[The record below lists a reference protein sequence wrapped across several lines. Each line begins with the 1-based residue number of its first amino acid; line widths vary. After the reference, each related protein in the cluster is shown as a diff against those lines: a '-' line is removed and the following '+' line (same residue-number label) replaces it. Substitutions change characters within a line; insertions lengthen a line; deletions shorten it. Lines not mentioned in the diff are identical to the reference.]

1 MAFLGRDNKNERPTV
16 LRKDRAGANPITV
29 GLIAIVVI
37 GLIVYFGFTKDN
49 PFSQP
54 FQFKAVFSSANSI
67 RLSSPVRIAGVNVGK
82 VVKVEG
88 QDGTNNAV
96 VTMEMQDQGL
106 PIHKD
111 AELKI
116 RPRIFLEGNFFVDLK
131 PGTPEAPTI
140 SDGETIPAGQTAIPV
155 QLDQVLTS
163 LQQNTRKNLQVL
175 LIELGAGLTAKPT
188 PEENAQQ
195 PPLTQGKT
203 AAEALNNSLLYSEPA
218 LKNSAL
224 VNQALQGVTP
234 DDLPNLVRGLA
245 ATSTKL
251 VGSEAQLGSL
261 VDNFDTT
268 MAAIASEQSAVRQSV
283 KLLGPTVKNAYASL
297 GSLNAA
303 LPSLAQFSLD
313 FIPGVEQTQ
322 PTIDAV
328 TPWVAQATPLVSQSE
343 LGGVAANLQPST
355 ESLAQLSAA
364 TIPTLTQTLNFSQCV
379 SKVLIPTGDVV
390 IPDGAFSTGK
400 PNSQEFWDALAGF
413 NGESQ
418 SFDGNGQQVHF
429 SAGGGPN
436 PVKITGGNLNAGQP
450 LYGNSIGQPEGT
462 KPAWVSGQTIPTKPN
477 ALCSQQTLPDIAG
490 TPTGPA
496 D

>member
-1 MAFLGRDNKNERPTV
+1 MAFLRRDNKNERPTV
-16 LRKDRAGANPITV
+16 LRKDRTGANPITV

-37 GLIVYFGFTKDN
+37 GLIVYFGFTKNN

-96 VTMEMQDQGL
+96 VTMEMQGQGL

-131 PGTPEAPTI
+131 PGTPQAPTI
-140 SDGETIPAGQTAIPV
+140 SDGETIPAGQTATPV
-155 QLDQVLTS
+155 QLDEVLTS
-163 LQQNTRKNLQVL
+163 LQQDTRKNLQVL
-175 LIELGAGLTAKPT
+175 LIELGAGLTAMPT
-188 PEENAQQ
+188 AAEDAQQ
-195 PPLTQGKT
+195 PPLTKGKS
-203 AAEALNNSLLYSEPA
+203 AAEALNNALIYSEPA

-224 VNQALQGVTP
+224 VNQALQGVNP

-251 VGSEAQLGSL
+251 VGSESQLGSL
-261 VDNFDTT
+261 VDNLNTT
-268 MAAIASEQSAVRQSV
+268 MGAIASEQSAVRQSV
-283 KLLGPTVKNAYASL
+283 ALLGPTVKHAYASL

-328 TPWVAQATPLVSQSE
+328 TPWIAQATPLVSQSE

-379 SKVLIPTGDVV
+379 SKVLIPTGDMV

-400 PNSQEFWDALAGF
+400 PNSQEFWDSLVGF

-418 SFDGNGQQVHF
+418 GFDGNGQQVHF

-436 PVKITGGNLNAGQP
+436 PVQITGGNLNAGQA
-450 LYGNSIGQPEGT
+450 LYGNSIGQPQGT

-477 ALCSQQTLPDIAG
+477 SLCSQQTLPDIAG

>member
-1 MAFLGRDNKNERPTV
+1 MASFGRKPKGDRPTV
-16 LRKDRAGANPITV
+16 LRKDRTGANPITV
-29 GLIAIVVI
+29 ALIAIVVI
-37 GLIVYFGFTKDN
+37 GLICYFGFTKNN

-54 FQFKAVFSSANSI
+54 FQFQAVFSSANSI

-88 QDGTNNAV
+88 QEGTNNAI
-96 VTMEMQDQGL
+96 VTMEMQDRGL

-131 PGTPEAPTI
+131 PGTPQAPTI
-140 SDGETIPAGQTAIPV
+140 AEGDTIPAGQTAIPV

-163 LQQNTRKNLQVL
+163 LQKSTRRNLQVL
-175 LIELGAGLTAKPT
+175 LIELGAGLTAEPT
-188 PEENAQQ
+188 AAENAEQ

-203 AAEALNNSLLYSEPA
+203 AAEALNNSLKYSEPA

-224 VNQALQGVTP
+224 VNQALQGVEP
-234 DDLPNLVRGLA
+234 DDLPGLVRGLA

-251 VGSEAQLGSL
+251 VGSEAQLGDL
-261 VDNFDTT
+261 VVNFNTT
-268 MAAIASEQSAVRQSV
+268 MEAIASEQDAVRESIA
-283 KLLGPTVKNAYASL
+283 LLGPTVKNAYASL
-297 GSLNAA
+297 GSLNEA
-303 LPSLAQFSLD
+303 LPSLAQFSVD
-313 FIPGVEQTQ
+313 FVPGVEQTQ

-328 TPWVAQATPLVSQSE
+328 TPWIAQVTPFVSE
-343 LGGVAANLQPST
+343 AEMGGVAANLQPTT
-355 ESLAQLSAA
+355 ESLAELSAA

-390 IPDGAFSTGK
+390 VPDGAFTTGK
-400 PNSQEFWDALAGF
+400 PNSQEFWSALVGF

-418 SFDGNGQQVHF
+418 AFDGNGQMIELQ
-429 SAGGGPN
+429 AGGGPN
-436 PVKITGGNLNAGQP
+436 PVTITGGNINAKEP
-450 LYGNSIGQPEGT
+450 LYGNSIGAPQGT
-462 KPAWVSGQTIPTKPN
+462 KPAWTSGQTIPFKPN
-477 ALCSQQTLPDIAG
+477 ELCSKQTLPDIAG
-490 TPTGPA
+490 TATGPA

>member
-1 MAFLGRDNKNERPTV
+1 MAFLRRDNKNERPTV
-16 LRKDRAGANPITV
+16 LRKDRTGANPITV

-37 GLIVYFGFTKDN
+37 GLIVYFGFTKNN

-96 VTMEMQDQGL
+96 VTMEMQGQGL

-131 PGTPEAPTI
+131 PGTPQAPTI
-140 SDGETIPAGQTAIPV
+140 SDGETIPAGQTATPV
-155 QLDQVLTS
+155 QLDEVLTS
-163 LQQNTRKNLQVL
+163 LQQDTRKNLQVL
-175 LIELGAGLTAKPT
+175 LIELGAGLTAMPT
-188 PEENAQQ
+188 AAEDAQQ
-195 PPLTQGKT
+195 PPLTKGKS
-203 AAEALNNSLLYSEPA
+203 AAEALNNALIYSEPA

-224 VNQALQGVTP
+224 VNQALQGVNP

-251 VGSEAQLGSL
+251 VGSESQLGSL
-261 VDNFDTT
+261 VDNLNTT
-268 MAAIASEQSAVRQSV
+268 MGAIASEQSAVRQSV
-283 KLLGPTVKNAYASL
+283 ALLGPTVKHAYASL

-328 TPWVAQATPLVSQSE
+328 TPWIAQATPLVSQSE

-379 SKVLIPTGDVV
+379 SKVLIPTGDMV

-400 PNSQEFWDALAGF
+400 PNSQEFWDSFVGF

-418 SFDGNGQQVHF
+418 GFDGNGQQVHF

-436 PVKITGGNLNAGQP
+436 PVQITGGNLNAGQA
-450 LYGNSIGQPEGT
+450 LYGNSIGQPQGT

-477 ALCSQQTLPDIAG
+477 SLCSQQTLPDIAG

>member
-1 MAFLGRDNKNERPTV
+1 MAFLRRDNKNERPTV
-16 LRKDRAGANPITV
+16 LRKDRTGANPITV

-37 GLIVYFGFTKDN
+37 GLIVYFGFTKNN

-67 RLSSPVRIAGVNVGK
+67 RLISPVRIAGVNVGK

-131 PGTPEAPTI
+131 PGTPQAPTI

-163 LQQNTRKNLQVL
+163 LQQDTRKNLQVL
-175 LIELGAGLTAKPT
+175 LIELGAGLTAMPT
-188 PEENAQQ
+188 AAEDAQQ
-195 PPLTQGKT
+195 PPLTKGKS
-203 AAEALNNSLLYSEPA
+203 AAEALNNALIYSEPA

-224 VNQALQGVTP
+224 VNQALQGVNP

-251 VGSEAQLGSL
+251 VGSESQLGSL
-261 VDNFDTT
+261 VDNLNTT
-268 MAAIASEQSAVRQSV
+268 MGAIASEQSAVRQSV
-283 KLLGPTVKNAYASL
+283 ALLGPTVKHAYASL

-303 LPSLAQFSLD
+303 LPSLAQHADRLLGLALGTQDACLQLHALAAVLFSDRQL
-313 FIPGVEQTQ
+313 IVEALGRARIAQSQ
-322 PTIDAV
+322 QDL
-328 TPWVAQATPLVSQSE
+328 AQAALVPWR
-343 LGGVAANLQPST
+343 G
-355 ESLAQLSAA
+355 LARADQLA
-364 TIPTLTQTLNFSQCV
+364 LKGQC
-379 SKVLIPTGDVV
+379 G
-390 IPDGAFSTGK
+390 
-400 PNSQEFWDALAGF
+400 
-413 NGESQ
+413 
-418 SFDGNGQQVHF
+418 
-429 SAGGGPN
+429 
-436 PVKITGGNLNAGQP
+436 
-450 LYGNSIGQPEGT
+450 
-462 KPAWVSGQTIPTKPN
+462 
-477 ALCSQQTLPDIAG
+477 
-490 TPTGPA
+490 
-496 D
+496 

>member
-1 MAFLGRDNKNERPTV
+1 MAFSRRTNKDERPTV
-16 LRKDRAGANPITV
+16 LRKDRTGANPITV
-29 GLIAIVVI
+29 GLIALVVI
-37 GLIVYFGFTKDN
+37 GLICYFGFTKSN

-54 FQFKAVFSSANSI
+54 FQLKAVFTSANSI

-82 VVKVEG
+82 VVAVEG
-88 QDGTNNAV
+88 QPGTNNAV

-131 PGTPEAPTI
+131 PGTPQAPTVA
-140 SDGETIPAGQTAIPV
+140 DGDTIPVGQTATPV

-163 LQQNTRKNLQVL
+163 LQQDTRKNLQVL
-175 LIELGAGLTAKPT
+175 LIELGAGLSAKPT
-188 PEENAQQ
+188 PAENAQQ
-195 PPLTQGKT
+195 PPMTQGKS
-203 AAEALNNSLLYSEPA
+203 AAEALNNALIYSEPA

-234 DDLPNLVRGLA
+234 DDLPKLIHGLA

-251 VGSEAQLGSL
+251 IGSESQLGDL
-261 VDNFDTT
+261 VVNFNTT
-268 MAAIASEQSAVRQSV
+268 MGAIASQQNAVRESV
-283 KLLGPTVKNAYASL
+283 HLLGPTVKNAYYSL
-297 GSLNAA
+297 GSLNKA
-303 LPSLAQFSLD
+303 LPSLAQFSVD
-313 FIPGVEQTQ
+313 FVPGVEQTQ

-343 LGGVAANLQPST
+343 LGGVAANLQPTT

-379 SKVLIPTGDVV
+379 SKVLIPTGNVV
-390 IPDGAFSTGK
+390 VPDGAFSTGK
-400 PNSQEFWDALAGF
+400 PNSQEFWDALVGF

-418 SFDGNGQQVHF
+418 GFDGNGQMVHF

-436 PVKITGGNLNAGQP
+436 PVQITGGNLNAKQP
-450 LYGNSIGQPEGT
+450 LYGNSLGAPQGT
-462 KPAWVSGQTIPTKPN
+462 KPAWTSGQTIPLKPN
-477 ALCSQQTLPDIAG
+477 ELCSKQALPDIAG

>member
-1 MAFLGRDNKNERPTV
+1 MAFLRRDNKNERPTV
-16 LRKDRAGANPITV
+16 LRKDRIGANPITV
-29 GLIAIVVI
+29 GLIALVVI
-37 GLIVYFGFTKDN
+37 GLICYFGFTKNN

-88 QDGTNNAV
+88 QEGTNDAV
-96 VTMEMQDQGL
+96 VTMEMQNQGL

-131 PGTPEAPTI
+131 PGTPQAPTI

-163 LQQNTRKNLQVL
+163 LQLNTRKNLQVL
-175 LIELGAGLTAKPT
+175 LIELGSGLTAMPT
-188 PEENAQQ
+188 AAENAQQ
-195 PPLTQGKT
+195 PPMTQDKS
-203 AAEALNNSLLYSEPA
+203 AAQALNNALIYSEPA

-224 VNQALQGVTP
+224 VNQALQGINP
-234 DDLPNLVRGLA
+234 DDLPNLIRGLA

-251 VGSEAQLGSL
+251 VGSEAQLGDL
-261 VDNFDTT
+261 VDNFNTT
-268 MAAIASEQSAVRQSV
+268 MGAIASEQSAVRESI
-283 KLLGPTVKNAYASL
+283 KLLGPTVKNAYFSL

-322 PTIDAV
+322 PTIDALA
-328 TPWVAQATPLVSQSE
+328 PWVEQATPLVSQPE

-379 SKVLIPTGDVV
+379 SNVLIPTGDVV
-390 IPDGAFSTGK
+390 VPDGAFSTGK
-400 PNSQEFWDALAGF
+400 PNSQEFWDSLAGF

-436 PVKITGGNLNAGQP
+436 PVQITGGNLNAKQP
-450 LYGNSIGQPEGT
+450 LYGNSIGQPQGT
-462 KPAWVSGQTIPTKPN
+462 KPAWVSGQTIPNMPTT
-477 ALCSQQTLPDIAG
+477 LCSKQTLPDIAN

>member
-1 MAFLGRDNKNERPTV
+1 MSFLRRDNKNGRPTV
-16 LRKDRAGANPITV
+16 LRKDRTGANPITV
-29 GLIAIVVI
+29 GLIALVVI
-37 GLIVYFGFTKDN
+37 GLICYFGFTKNN

-88 QDGTNNAV
+88 QEGTNNAV
-96 VTMEMQDQGL
+96 VTMEMQNQGL

-116 RPRIFLEGNFFVDLK
+116 RSRIFLEGNFFVDLK
-131 PGTPEAPTI
+131 PGTPQAPTI
-140 SDGETIPAGQTAIPV
+140 SEGETIPAGQTATPV

-163 LQQNTRKNLQVL
+163 LQQDTRKNLQVL

-188 PEENAQQ
+188 AAENAEQ
-195 PPLTQGKT
+195 PRMTQGKS
-203 AAEALNNSLLYSEPA
+203 AAEALNNALIYSEPA

-224 VNQALQGVTP
+224 VNQALQGINP
-234 DDLPNLVRGLA
+234 DDLPNLIRGLA

-251 VGSEAQLGSL
+251 VGSEAQLGDL
-261 VDNFDTT
+261 VDNFNTT
-268 MAAIASEQSAVRQSV
+268 VGAIASEQSSVRESV
-283 KLLGPTVKNAYASL
+283 KLLGPTVKHAYASL
-297 GSLNAA
+297 GSLNDA

-328 TPWVAQATPLVSQSE
+328 TPWIAQATPLVSQPE

-364 TIPTLTQTLNFSQCV
+364 TIPALTQTLNFSQCV
-379 SKVLIPTGDVV
+379 SNVLIPTGDMVV
-390 IPDGAFSTGK
+390 PDGAFSTGK
-400 PNSQEFWDALAGF
+400 PNYQEFWDALAGF

-418 SFDGNGQQVHF
+418 SFDANGQMVRL

-436 PVKITGGNLNAGQP
+436 AVKITGGNLNAGQP
-450 LYGNSIGQPEGT
+450 LYGNSIGAPQGT
-462 KPAWVSGQTIPTKPN
+462 KPAWTSGQVIPTKPN
-477 ALCSQQTLPDIAG
+477 ELCSKQTLPDIAN

>member
-1 MAFLGRDNKNERPTV
+1 MAFLRRDNKNERPSV
-16 LRKDRAGANPITV
+16 LRKDRTGANPITV
-29 GLIAIVVI
+29 GLIALVVI
-37 GLIVYFGFTKDN
+37 GLICYFGFTKSN

-54 FQFKAVFSSANSI
+54 FEFKAVFSSANSI

-88 QDGTNNAV
+88 QDGTNDAV
-96 VTMEMQDQGL
+96 VTIEMQDQGL

-131 PGTPEAPTI
+131 PGTPTAPTI

-163 LQQNTRKNLQVL
+163 LQQDTRKNLQVL
-175 LIELGAGLTAKPT
+175 LIELGAGLMAKPT
-188 PEENAQQ
+188 PAEDADQ
-195 PPLTQGKT
+195 PAMTQGKT
-203 AAEALNNSLLYSEPA
+203 AAEALNNSLIYSEPA

-234 DDLPNLVRGLA
+234 DDLPNLIRGLA

-251 VGSEAQLGSL
+251 VGSEAQLGDL
-261 VDNFDTT
+261 VDNFNTT
-268 MAAIASEQSAVRQSV
+268 MGAIASEQSAVRESV
-283 KLLGPTVKNAYASL
+283 KLLGPTVKNAYFSL
-297 GSLNAA
+297 GSLNTA
-303 LPSLAQFSLD
+303 LPSLAQFSVD

-328 TPWVAQATPLVSQSE
+328 TPWVTQATPLVSQAE

-379 SKVLIPTGDVV
+379 SNVLIPTGDLVV
-390 IPDGAFSTGK
+390 PDGAFSTGK
-400 PNSQEFWDALAGF
+400 PNYQEFWDSLAGF

-418 SFDGNGQQVHF
+418 SFDANGQMVRL

-450 LYGNSIGQPEGT
+450 LYGNSIGAPEGT
-462 KPAWVSGQTIPTKPN
+462 KPAWTTGQTIPLKPSE
-477 ALCSQQTLPDIAG
+477 LCSKQTLPDIAN

>member
-1 MAFLGRDNKNERPTV
+1 MAFLRRDNNNERPTV
-16 LRKDRAGANPITV
+16 LRKDRTGANPITV
-29 GLIAIVVI
+29 GLIALVVI
-37 GLIVYFGFTKDN
+37 GLICYFGFTKNN

-88 QDGTNNAV
+88 QEGTNNAV
-96 VTMEMQDQGL
+96 VTMEMQNQGL

-131 PGTPEAPTI
+131 PGTPQAPTI

-163 LQQNTRKNLQVL
+163 LQLNTRKNLQVL
-175 LIELGAGLTAKPT
+175 LIELGSGLTAMPT
-188 PEENAQQ
+188 AAENAQQ
-195 PPLTQGKT
+195 PPMTQGKS
-203 AAEALNNSLLYSEPA
+203 AAQALNNALIYSEPA

-224 VNQALQGVTP
+224 VNQALQGINP
-234 DDLPNLVRGLA
+234 DDLPNLIRGLA

-251 VGSEAQLGSL
+251 VGSETQLGDL
-261 VDNFDTT
+261 VDNFNTT
-268 MAAIASEQSAVRQSV
+268 MAAIASEQSAVRESV
-283 KLLGPTVKNAYASL
+283 KLLGPTVKHAYASL

-328 TPWVAQATPLVSQSE
+328 TPWVAQATPLVSQPE

-379 SKVLIPTGDVV
+379 SNVLIPTGDVV
-390 IPDGAFSTGK
+390 VPDGAFSTGK
-400 PNSQEFWDALAGF
+400 PNSQEFWDSLAGF

-418 SFDGNGQQVHF
+418 SFDGNGQIVHF
-429 SAGGGPN
+429 SAGGGAN
-436 PVKITGGNLNAGQP
+436 PVQITGGNLNAKQP
-450 LYGNSIGQPEGT
+450 LYGNSIGAPQGT
-462 KPAWVSGQTIPTKPN
+462 KPAWTSGQVIPSKPN
-477 ALCSQQTLPDIAG
+477 ELCSKQTLPDIAN